1 MFMVDRTR
9 PAIAETKQKPRPA
22 PATTLLVLSMLTLL
36 AACKPAEPPPQ
47 ESARPVRTVT
57 VERQVGGETVSLTG
71 QIQAEEEVS
80 LSFRT
85 GGRMVERSV
94 NVGDQVKPGQVIA
107 RLEPETA
114 RNAVESARANL
125 AAAMARLTQAR
136 NHLWRQQE
144 LLRDGWTTRAMYD
157 QAVEAQATAQAQV
170 DSAHAQLNTARE
182 QLSYTELVADSA
194 GSVTARGAEPGEVV
208 AAGRMIVQVARQGGR
223 DAVFD
228 VPARVL
234 QAAPPDPEVV
244 VALATDP
251 SVRTVGRVREV
262 APQADPVTRT
272 FQIRVGLTDPPEAMR
287 LGSTVTGAIHL
298 GGTEGI
304 EIPASALTAANRQPA
319 VWVVD
324 PVTSTVSLRNVDVL
338 RHDLASVVVSQ
349 GLEPDEIVVTAGVQ
363 ALRPGQ
369 KVRLLLATP

>member
-1 MFMVDRTR
+1 
-9 PAIAETKQKPRPA
+9 
-22 PATTLLVLSMLTLL
+22 
-36 AACKPAEPPPQ
+36 
-47 ESARPVRTVT
+47 
-57 VERQVGGETVSLTG
+57 
-71 QIQAEEEVS
+71 
-80 LSFRT
+80 
-85 GGRMVERSV
+85 
-94 NVGDQVKPGQVIA
+94 
-107 RLEPETA
+107 
-114 RNAVESARANL
+114 
-125 AAAMARLTQAR
+125 
-136 NHLWRQQE
+136 
-144 LLRDGWTTRAMYD
+144 
-157 QAVEAQATAQAQV
+157 VEAQATAQAQV

-234 QAAPPDPEVV
+234 QAAPPDPEVA
-244 VALATDP
+244 VALAMDP

-304 EIPASALTAANRQPA
+304 EIPASALTEANRQPA

>member
-1 MFMVDRTR
+1 V
-9 PAIAETKQKPRPA
+9 
-22 PATTLLVLSMLTLL
+22 PATTLLTLSILALL
-36 AACKPAEPPPQ
+36 AACKPAEAPLQ
-47 ESARPVRTVT
+47 ESVRPVRTVT
-57 VERQVGGETVSLTG
+57 VLQQAGGETVSLTG
-71 QIQAEEEVS
+71 QVQAQEEVS

-85 GGRMVERSV
+85 GGRMIERSV
-94 NVGDQVKPGQVIA
+94 NVGDQVKAGQVIA
-107 RLEPETA
+107 RLESETA
-114 RNAVESARANL
+114 QNALDSARANL
-125 AAAMARLTQAR
+125 VATVARLTQAR

-157 QAVEAQATAQAQV
+157 QAVEAQKTAQAQV
-170 DSAHAQLNTARE
+170 DSSHAQLNTARE

-208 AAGRMIVQVARQGGR
+208 PAGRMIVQLARQGGR

-234 QAAPPDPEVV
+234 QAAPPDPEVA
-244 VALATDP
+244 VALAIDP
-251 SVRTVGRVREV
+251 RVQTTGRVREV

-287 LGSTVTGAIHL
+287 LGSTVTGTIHL
-298 GGTEGI
+298 GGSEGI

-324 PVTSTVSLRNVDVL
+324 PASSTVSLRNVDVL

>member
-1 MFMVDRTR
+1 M
-9 PAIAETKQKPRPA
+9 
-22 PATTLLVLSMLTLL
+22 PATTLLTLAMLALL

-47 ESARPVRTVT
+47 ETARPVRTVT
-57 VERQVGGETVSLTG
+57 VERQAGGETVSLTG
-71 QIQAEEEVS
+71 QIQAQEEVS

-85 GGRMVERSV
+85 GGRMIERSV

-107 RLEPETA
+107 KLEPETA
-114 RNAVESARANL
+114 QNAVELARANL

-234 QAAPPDPEVV
+234 QAAPPDPEVA
-244 VALATDP
+244 VALAMDP

-272 FQIRVGLTDPPEAMR
+272 FQICVGLTDPPEAMR

-304 EIPASALTAANRQPA
+304 EIPASALTEANRQPA

>member
-114 RNAVESARANL
+114 QNAVESARANL

-208 AAGRMIVQVARQGGR
+208 AAGRMIVQLAREGGR

-234 QAAPPDPEVV
+234 QAAPPDPEVA
-244 VALATDP
+244 VALPMDP
-251 SVRTVGRVREV
+251 GVRTVGRVREV

-338 RHDLASVVVSQ
+338 RHDLASVVISQ
-349 GLEPDEIVVTAGVQ
+349 GLEPDEVVVTAGVQ